1 MGQSPF
7 LTKPLMMYL
16 GNRYPAALGLLE
28 YAQWHIGVERIQQ
41 FSTATYQQHMT
52 WVRPTAGDR
61 WTLGL
66 HITKEERFV
75 IKQQQGSVGWAFRL
89 PLTPRKNIYL
99 GTRIHGSSS
108 MYSFELLQHIE
119 RPDPLL
125 DLPNHF
131 WMAFSTSLAY
141 QSKQGYVLLGVN
153 NSPLSRTKT
162 PLSLITAPSYYLLL
176 GRTFDFDTAV
186 QMKSVIGIEKEV
198 AAPVYFGFCYPSV
211 PKGYLGP
218 GPLLRGDSI
227 AIWVDCYYLSSG
239 HSVLPVSGLPLLVS
253 NGRIAIGVLLFEPT
267 IGFGDDVV
275 NKAKQ
280 LLVAVVG
287 YPNNNSFSTLFSQ
300 PRAFE
305 Q

>member
-1 MGQSPF
+1 MLFFLLGSWVMGQSPF
-7 LTKPLMMYL
+7 LTQPLMMYL

-28 YAQWHIGVERIQQ
+28 YAQWHIGVERMQQ

-66 HITKEERFV
+66 HITNEERFV
-75 IKQQQGSVGWAFRL
+75 VKRQQGSVGWAFRL

-99 GTRIHGSSS
+99 GTRIHGNSS

-153 NSPLSRTKT
+153 NSPLSRTKP
-162 PLSLITAPSYYLLL
+162 PLSLIIAPSYYLLL
-176 GRTFDFDTAV
+176 GRTFDFDAAV

-198 AAPVYFGFCYPSV
+198 AAPVYFGFFQLHIPWDIQ
-211 PKGYLGP
+211 LGLYMNSERKARILWQQP
-218 GPLLRGDSI
+218 FLPQWEVGFAYGQGRRPFGKKQFG
-227 AIWVDCYYLSSG
+227 LS
-239 HSVLPVSGLPLLVS
+239 LTYRWAP
-253 NGRIAIGVLLFEPT
+253 
-267 IGFGDDVV
+267 
-275 NKAKQ
+275 
-280 LLVAVVG
+280 
-287 YPNNNSFSTLFSQ
+287 SFSNHIPVKSL
-300 PRAFE
+300 E
-305 Q
+305 YGLENK